1 MSDDGHLL
9 AACGRGVHRG
19 VLDQYPADAP
29 AQHLRI
35 DEEVVELTDAASA
48 LSHDREPEQLPALAD
63 RDADPSLA
71 IASGA
76 TPQSVGMSLEDDAIP
91 RSRIAQRVSG
101 SAGKRTPKRSIRP
114 GTLEG
119 SISSA

>member
-1 MSDDGHLL
+1 VSDDGHLL
-9 AACGRGVHRG
+9 AACGRGVHRGGHRG

-48 LSHDREPEQLPALAD
+48 LSHDREPEQLPAVAD

-76 TPQSVGMSLEDDAIP
+76 TPQSVGMSLEDDAILRSHP
-91 RSRIAQRVSG
+91 RRSPMQLAQRRPARG
-101 SAGKRTPKRSIRP
+101 APRT
-114 GTLEG
+114 
-119 SISSA
+119 

>member
-1 MSDDGHLL
+1 VSDDGHLL
-9 AACGRGVHRG
+9 AACGRGVHRGGHRG

-48 LSHDREPEQLPALAD
+48 LSHDREPEQLPAVAD

-76 TPQSVGMSLEDDAIP
+76 TPQSVGMSLEDSRRRARGLRRP
-91 RSRIAQRVSG
+91 RPAGYPLTAACSG
-101 SAGKRTPKRSIRP
+101 GPA
-114 GTLEG
+114 
-119 SISSA
+119 